1 MASVADSNM
10 GTAMMALARLVAAAG
25 IVVAMAGPAMS
36 QDAPRATPE
45 TDPAARSVGTP
56 SDEAARQGDQD
67 QGKVEAEGSGEA
79 SKAGP
84 GGCPYIK
91 RKLELIV

>member
-1 MASVADSNM
+1 
-10 GTAMMALARLVAAAG
+10 MMAPARLVAAAR
-25 IVVAMAGPAMS
+25 IVVAMAGPGMP

-56 SDEAARQGDQD
+56 SDEAARRGDQD
-67 QGKVEAEGSGEA
+67 QGKVEAEGSGDT

-84 GGCPYIK
+84 GGWPYIK
-91 RKLELIV
+91 RKLVLIV

>member
-1 MASVADSNM
+1 M
-10 GTAMMALARLVAAAG
+10 GTAMMALARLIAAAS
-25 IVVAMAGPAMS
+25 IVVAMAGPGMS

-45 TDPAARSVGTP
+45 VDAAARSAGTP
-56 SDEAARQGDQD
+56 NDDAAKRGNQD
-67 QGKVEAEGSGEA
+67 QGNAEAEGSDA
-79 SKAGP
+79 SRAGP

>member
-1 MASVADSNM
+1 
-10 GTAMMALARLVAAAG
+10 MMALARLVAAAS
-25 IVVAMAGPAMS
+25 IVVAMAGPGMS

-45 TDPAARSVGTP
+45 TDPAARSLGTP
-56 SDEAARQGDQD
+56 NDEAAKRGNQD
-67 QGKVEAEGSGEA
+67 QGNAEAEGGDDA
-79 SKAGP
+79 SRAGP